1 MAKKVTPADRN
12 SVESAASDDK
22 QGVHDALVETHRDP
36 ALWFC
41 SGIDEHDTPR
51 VYGLGDTEAEAEANA
66 QGAAEDYISEEA
78 AFRVMAPVA
87 DWTFITY
94 APDPPH

>member
-1 MAKKVTPADRN
+1 
-12 SVESAASDDK
+12 
-22 QGVHDALVETHRDP
+22 LVETHRDP

-66 QGAAEDYISEEA
+66 QGEPQ
-78 AFRVMAPVA
+78 R
-87 DWTFITY
+87 ITS
-94 APDPPH
+94 ARRRHFG